1 MCMMALLALFV
12 NFVANNAT
20 FQVMKEQVLGG
31 TEGLESVDEIETDT
45 AFIDMYGDFE
55 EMVHKHR
62 NEFDADIGYIL

>member
-1 MCMMALLALFV
+1 
-12 NFVANNAT
+12 
-20 FQVMKEQVLGG
+20 MKEQVLGG